1 MKKNE
6 ILRRIPKIDEV
17 LKAGGLEL
25 LFAGAGR
32 TVVTE
37 AARSV
42 ITEGGYG
49 PWFTTRLGHG
59 IGYLGHEAPDIKK
72 NNCRHL
78 EPRMCF
84 TIEPGIYLGGEFGVR
99 IEDCVVILPDGK
111 AEILHHFTKDYI
123 ILDA

>member
-1 MKKNE
+1 MLFN
-6 ILRRIPKIDEV
+6 
-17 LKAGGLEL
+17 L
-25 LFAGAGR
+25 LIFGSN
-32 TVVTE
+32 TCT
-37 AARSV
+37 
-42 ITEGGYG
+42 
-49 PWFTTRLGHG
+49 WFTTRLGHG